1 MIKELFELRPYI
13 YGRYD
18 EISMLPV
25 FKKNNVKYMIYGAG
39 QGGKLLL
46 SLIKRL
52 YNIMP
57 DFIVDKSPSVDK
69 MDGVPVISVEEF
81 RKQNFK
87 KLLALVSIYK
97 YHNDKKLQ
105 TEIDQLI
112 NDVGVENGANY
123 IVYDAFNIIEPY
135 NLSWYYY
142 VKYNVE
148 LFEKTYNLLSD
159 SISKETMLYYLR
171 TIILG
176 ERYRGITFPEEYK
189 YWGIDTACK
198 KLFELS
204 DDEILLNIGSAR
216 GDTIYQYLRCN
227 NPFKKIIGV
236 EASQKEYEKSRQNI
250 SLLEKYISTKIQLDH
265 FLMGTDD
272 KTIDHLYENEKISLI
287 CMDIEGAELSVLKS
301 AVNTIRNRR
310 PVLSICAYHKAE
322 DLIDIPLWIKS
333 NVEGYVFALRKYP
346 SVWWNY
352 QSQILQRIELV
363 LYAIPQE
370 RYIKSEDDRD

>member
-1 MIKELFELRPYI
+1 MIKELFELKPEI

-25 FKKNNVKYMIYGAG
+25 LKENNVKYIIYGAG
-39 QGGKLLL
+39 KGGKLLL
-46 SLIKRL
+46 SLIKRI

-57 DFIVDKSPSVDK
+57 DFIVDKSPSVNN
-69 MDGVPVISVEEF
+69 MNGVPVISVKEFQKQEF
-81 RKQNFK
+81 RK
-87 KLLALVSIYK
+87 LIVLVSIYK
-97 YHNDKKLQ
+97 YHEDKKLRS
-105 TEIDQLI
+105 EIDQLI
-112 NDVGVENGANY
+112 KEVASIKDAKY

-135 NLSWYYY
+135 DMSWYYY
-142 VKYNVE
+142 VKDNAE
-148 LFEKTYNLLSD
+148 LFDRTYDFLFD

-176 ERYRGITFPEEYK
+176 ERYRGITFPEKYK
-189 YWGIDTACK
+189 YWGIDSPCK
-198 KLFELS
+198 KLFGLS
-204 DDEILLNIGSAR
+204 EDEILLNVGATR

-236 EASQKEYEKSRQNI
+236 EASQKEYKKLKQNI
-250 SLLEKYISTKIQLDH
+250 GLLEKDISSKIQLDH
-265 FLMGTDD
+265 VLMGTDD
-272 KTIDHLYENEKISLI
+272 KTIDHLYKNEKISLI
-287 CMDIEGAELSVLKS
+287 NMDIEGAELSVLKT
-301 AVNTIRNRR
+301 AINTIQDKR

-322 DLIDIPLWIKS
+322 DLIDIPFWIKS
-333 NVEGYVFALRKYP
+333 NVEDYVFALRRYP

-370 RYIKSEDDRD
+370 RYIK

>member
-1 MIKELFELRPYI
+1 M
-13 YGRYD
+13 
-18 EISMLPV
+18 
-25 FKKNNVKYMIYGAG
+25 N
-39 QGGKLLL
+39 
-46 SLIKRL
+46 
-52 YNIMP
+52 
-57 DFIVDKSPSVDK
+57 
-69 MDGVPVISVEEF
+69 
-81 RKQNFK
+81 
-87 KLLALVSIYK
+87 IYK
-97 YHNDKKLQ
+97 YHNDKKLR

-142 VKYNVE
+142 VKDNVE

-159 SISKETMLYYLR
+159 SISQKTMLYYLR

-189 YWGIDTACK
+189 YWGIDTARK

-204 DDEILLNIGSAR
+204 DDEILLNVGAAR

-236 EASQKEYEKSRQNI
+236 EASQKEYEKLRQNI